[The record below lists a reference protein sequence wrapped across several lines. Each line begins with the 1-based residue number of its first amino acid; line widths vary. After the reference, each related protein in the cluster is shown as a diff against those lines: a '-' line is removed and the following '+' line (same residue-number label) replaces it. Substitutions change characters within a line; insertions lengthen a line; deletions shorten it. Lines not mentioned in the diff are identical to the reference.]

1 MRDLDETDREILR
14 LLLEDA
20 RRPYSDIADVVDLSA
35 PAVSDRVDRL
45 QEVGLIRGFTVD
57 IDRDLLAAGTP
68 VLVTVTAEPGAAEE
82 VQTALAAADRV
93 EHTFRT
99 VDGTVVATAT
109 LPGKRADSVVA
120 DLLPMDAVATVDVR
134 LLGDREWQPRLGE
147 ASLAP
152 ACVECGNTVSTEGEQ
167 SRVDGEL
174 YHFCCQSCQQA
185 FLDRYERFSE
195 EA

>member
-1 MRDLDETDREILR
+1 MRDLDETDREILE
-14 LLLEDA
+14 LLLDDG
-20 RRPYSDIADVVDLSA
+20 RRPYSDIAEAVDLSA

-45 QEVGLIRGFTVD
+45 RDVGLIRGFTVD

-68 VLVTVTAEPGAAEE
+68 ILLTVTADPGAAED

-109 LPGKRADSVVA
+109 LPGKRADSIVA
-120 DLLPMDAVATVDVR
+120 DLLPMADVAAFDVQ
-134 LLGDREWQPRLGE
+134 LLGDREWQPQLGD

-152 ACVECGNTVSTEGEQ
+152 TCVECGNTVSAEGER
-167 SRVDGEL
+167 SRLDGEL
-174 YHFCCQSCQQA
+174 YHFCCQSCQRA
-185 FLDRYERFSE
+185 FLDRYEQFSE